1 MVVGGFAISIPILFP
16 LNIWLNNGMQGIGAY
31 WGNIVSWPLD
41 MDVARICVQK
51 LIRRPFL
58 FEERNRSRK
67 QLPKA
72 NKRARDVGCYN
83 LTIAFKKCKTQ
94 VYISIAIYIQYIY
107 ISTCLRFIAAFFPGH
122 PTHLWTCGHHPEILF
137 FAKKHPRYQCT
148 NFPGFLPHAP
158 RRLRWKRRWHPTWN
172 SNCYTNCTDFVLHVS
187 HAHDLRTGAF
197 WGGRDWCADL

>member
-94 VYISIAIYIQYIY
+94 VYISIAIYIYNIYIY
-107 ISTCLRFIAAFFPGH
+107 QH
-122 PTHLWTCGHHPEILF
+122 V
-137 FAKKHPRYQCT
+137 
-148 NFPGFLPHAP
+148 
-158 RRLRWKRRWHPTWN
+158 
-172 SNCYTNCTDFVLHVS
+172 FVLLLFSSQVILPISEHVAIILKFCFLQKNTPGTNALTS
-187 HAHDLRTGAF
+187 LVSFPMH
-197 WGGRDWCADL
+197 RDA